1 MSNNKQYRQYDSG
14 AKRDNN
20 STKAF
25 VHNLRGYTR
34 LRFGYHMTHGAKK
47 YGDGNWLLGMPTD
60 QYLESLDRHLAL
72 YMEGDRSEDHLA
84 AIIFGAQGCM
94 INEQKEGISADKY
107 FKQNNKV
114 SDGNFQRPHDIDDM
128 PLDVKYHYVEDGI
141 SKGELSILTQQYP
154 NDNDLGACIRRISH
168 TKSVKQESEIL
179 EKEMD

>member
-1 MSNNKQYRQYDSG
+1 MENRVFKTGAQRDS
-14 AKRDNN
+14 N

-25 VHNLRGYTR
+25 IHNFRGYTR
-34 LRFGYHMTHGAKK
+34 LRFGYHMTTGANK

-94 INEQKEGISADKY
+94 INEQKEGVKANHY
-107 FKQNNKV
+107 FKM
-114 SDGNFQRPHDIDDM
+114 SDGEFQVPPHTREDEPYNIRYEYK
-128 PLDVKYHYVEDGI
+128 PDGI
-141 SKGELSILTQQYP
+141 DKSELSILIQEYP
-154 NDNDLGACIRRISH
+154 NDTELG
-168 TKSVKQESEIL
+168 SEIRKIASAKGITIKREVP